1 MARPEGAAAAPEPP
15 GGAAEVAP
23 GVLRVRMPL
32 PFALDHINLWLLADG
47 DGWTLVDTGIG
58 DDATRACW
66 ERLGRTALGGRPV
79 RRILCTHHHPDH
91 LGLAGWL
98 AGRWGAEVWCSRG
111 EWGEARA
118 ALEAPAAELEAAAL
132 AYYRRAGVPVGEAE
146 RLAPQVHTYRQ
157 MVVPLPERHRVIRDG
172 ETIAIGDTPWRV
184 VVGRGHAPEHVC
196 LHAPGREILIAGD
209 QVLPRISPNVAV
221 WPMEP
226 DADPL
231 AEFLG
236 TLEALGRLP
245 GDPLVLP
252 SHGAPFSG
260 LRRRLGELALHHR
273 ERLEQVLAAC
283 AHRRTAWQVTQALF
297 PRELDA
303 HQSTFALGE
312 SLAHLNHLVARGLL
326 ERGRPSG
333 EGPDWY
339 RRR

>member
-1 MARPEGAAAAPEPP
+1 MPGPDGAAAAQGTS
-15 GGAAEVAP
+15 GGAGEVAP
-23 GVLRVRMPL
+23 GVLQLRMPL

-58 DDATRACW
+58 DDATRAEW
-66 ERLGRTALGGRPV
+66 ERLSRTVLGGRPV
-79 RRILCTHHHPDH
+79 RRIICTHHHPDH

-98 AGRWGAEVWCSRG
+98 AGRWGAEMWCSQG
-111 EWGEARA
+111 EWRQARA
-118 ALEAPAAELEAAAL
+118 ELHARPEVEEAAAL
-132 AYYRRAGVPVGEAE
+132 AYYRRCGVPAGEAE
-146 RLAPQVHTYRQ
+146 RLAPQVHTYRR
-157 MVVPLPERHRVIRDG
+157 MVGPLPAGHRVIRDG
-172 ETIAIGDTPWRV
+172 ETIAIGGTPWQV

-196 LHAPGREILIAGD
+196 LHAPGRGVLIAGD

-221 WPMEP
+221 WPLEP

-231 AEFLG
+231 SEFLA

-273 ERLEQVLAAC
+273 ERLEAVLAAC
-283 AHRRTAWQVTQALF
+283 SRRRTAWQVTRALF

-303 HQSTFALGE
+303 HQTTFALGE

-333 EGPDWY
+333 QGLDWY